1 MPILA
6 LTASQIVVSA
16 ALYYLFPAMVLLWRA
31 EFGWSFGQL
40 MGAFSLALV
49 VQGVVAKYS
58 GRLIDRGFATVS
70 MSFGA
75 VLGAACL
82 AMITQVHAIWQFYA
96 IWCVMGLAMG
106 LTLYESVFA
115 FVIRTRDKTARG
127 CISLITLVS
136 GFASSLAFL
145 LTASISDV
153 LGWRGAVWLMVGL
166 LVMVNVPLVSY
177 ATTRLEGDRKAVP
190 TEPVQAADPR
200 GRVRFWLL
208 TSAFSLSA
216 LGIGIVVSHLLP
228 LLASLGVTSSTA
240 VLAASLVG
248 AAQVA
253 GRLLMTLGTR
263 DARVTGVAALG
274 LAGMAVAAA
283 ALLFAWV
290 SPAFAF
296 AFAVLH
302 GVSYGLSS
310 ILRPLIIREILG
322 ARNFGSLQGAV
333 MGPAFLAFAAA
344 PFVAA
349 ILADAGGYMPV
360 ILLCAAVQT
369 LGAALLLQIKRR

>member
-115 FVIRTRDKTARG
+115 LVIRTRDKTARG

-177 ATTRLEGDRKAVP
+177 ATTRLEGDRKAFP

-200 GRVRFWLL
+200 GRARFWLL